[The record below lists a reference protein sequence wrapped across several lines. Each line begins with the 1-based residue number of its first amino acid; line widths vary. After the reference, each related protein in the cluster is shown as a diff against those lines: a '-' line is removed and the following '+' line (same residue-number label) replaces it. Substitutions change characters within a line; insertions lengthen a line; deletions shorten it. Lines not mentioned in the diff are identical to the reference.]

1 VNLGDL
7 RKKSRI
13 VIKKCVGRGERGESE
28 KQKQNKIK
36 TVLSFISENI
46 PVNLIRD
53 TFLESY
59 KLLCQS
65 PQPWCHWTESHV
77 PKSVIHSSY
86 RHFYPVGLFPC
97 SAQAIQGTV
106 SPVLQT
112 RGQPLVLLA
121 TLFLVQA
128 RMPLASLATWAH
140 CWPYS
145 SSCWAAP
152 PDPNVI
158 WSLNTITKGQGDNW
172 FLDPVPPIIQKSLL
186 GSANP
191 NRDNS

>member
-1 VNLGDL
+1 MNLGDL

-97 SAQAIQGTV
+97 SAQGYSRYGLTSAADKGTTTG
-106 SPVLQT
+106 PAGHT
-112 RGQPLVLLA
+112 IPGAGQNATGIFGHLGTLLA
-121 TLFLVQA
+121 IFLQ
-128 RMPLASLATWAH
+128 LL
-140 CWPYS
+140 S
-145 SSCWAAP
+145 STPRS
-152 PDPNVI
+152 
-158 WSLNTITKGQGDNW
+158 
-172 FLDPVPPIIQKSLL
+172 
-186 GSANP
+186 
-191 NRDNS
+191 